1 MADQFISKYTST
13 EIEAML
19 DKIHQ
24 DMQTIQF
31 TQTEINTLLTKI
43 NNATIP
49 TKVSDLTNDSGFITT
64 TVANLTNYYKKTET
78 YSKSEIDTLVSNA
91 ASGGFIPVETLPTTN
106 ISTKGIYLVPS
117 ATTKTKNIYDE
128 YINLDGTVNG
138 WEMIG
143 DTKINLADYVTVTA
157 LNTALA
163 NYVTATA
170 LNTAL
175 ADYVTV
181 TSLSTTLG
189 SYYTKAEIDAMIAE
203 LHPTTP
209 EEPTPSEPEDP
220 TEPDPTDPETPNNDD
235 PDNSDPNSEEPG
247 DGE

>member
-1 MADQFISKYTST
+1 MADQFISKYTSA

-31 TQTEINTLLTKI
+31 TQSEINTLLTKI
-43 NNATIP
+43 NDATIP

-78 YSKSEIDTLVSNA
+78 YTKSEIDTLVSNA

-117 ATTKTKNIYDE
+117 ATTKTKNVYDE

-143 DTKINLADYVTVTA
+143 DTKINLSDYVTVTA

-163 NYVTATA
+163 NYVTATT
-170 LNTAL
+170 LSTTL

-181 TSLSTTLG
+181 TSLSTTLANYVTATLLSTTLG
-189 SYYTKAEIDAMIAE
+189 SYYTKTEIDAMIAE
-203 LHPTTP
+203 LHPTTS
-209 EEPTPSEPEDP
+209 EEPTPSEPDP
-220 TEPDPTDPETPNNDD
+220 TDPDPTDPNA
-235 PDNSDPNSEEPG
+235 EESG
-247 DGE
+247 NGE